1 MENQKELE
9 QEPSMED
16 ILSSIKQIL
25 SEDDISPNVE
35 EEIEQE
41 QEQEETAPAKDLNED
56 LDFASFGLDADSDS
70 DAEVISAI
78 NTAPPPAPE
87 PISPSLPAAPIFK
100 PEPKV
105 IPKKVQNSSVLDL
118 KEEVVLNSDLI
129 APKVAQIS
137 ACALAD
143 ITKKIST
150 DKNLSL
156 GQKNITLEEITREVM
171 RPMLKSWLDENLPGI
186 VENVVKKEVDRL
198 IDIAKGM

>member
-25 SEDDISPNVE
+25 SEDDISSNIE

-41 QEQEETAPAKDLNED
+41 QEEIAPAKDLNED

-70 DAEVISAI
+70 DAEVISDI
-78 NTAPPPAPE
+78 NAVPPAVSESILPPPA
-87 PISPSLPAAPIFK
+87 ARIFK

>member
-25 SEDDISPNVE
+25 SEDDISPNIE

-41 QEQEETAPAKDLNED
+41 QEERAPAKDLNED

-70 DAEVISAI
+70 DTEVISAI
-78 NTAPPPAPE
+78 NTAPLPTPE
-87 PISPSLPAAPIFK
+87 PIRPPPATPIFK